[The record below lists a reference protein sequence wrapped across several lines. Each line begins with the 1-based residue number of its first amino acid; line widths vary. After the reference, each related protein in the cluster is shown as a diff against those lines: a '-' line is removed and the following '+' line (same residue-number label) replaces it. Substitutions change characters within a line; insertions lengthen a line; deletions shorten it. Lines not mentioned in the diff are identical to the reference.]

1 MAKMVDCALA
11 LKDSLE
17 DLVSVAGM
25 SRTRLMTRPKTGT
38 IAALDLGG
46 AKVCC
51 LIARVSE
58 NGAITVAGIGYHE
71 SRGLKGGRIV
81 DMDAAARA
89 IGQAVQ
95 AAENMAGETIHTL
108 MVSVSATQTG
118 SHLIRGEV
126 TVNHGEVTDSDVRRT
141 LAFARDVEVPGQS
154 ELIHAIPV
162 HYVVDEQ
169 TGIKDPRGLHGRKLI
184 TDINAITL
192 GSNTIQ
198 NIERCVN
205 ANHLSVEGFCVD
217 IYASMLS
224 CLVEDEMDLGCTIID
239 MGAATTSVGV
249 VMEGK
254 LVFADAVPVGGQHVT
269 QDIARGL
276 ATPVNHAERLKTLY
290 GHAIRNARDESDLI
304 EVPQIG
310 EEDGAPPNMVPR
322 AFLTG
327 IIQPRLEETFELVRA
342 RLEASG
348 FSSTMGRRV
357 VLTGGAAQLSG
368 LRDLAA
374 LMLDKQI
381 RVAAPQRISG
391 LADSTGGP
399 AFATACGLLIYA
411 AEHGDETPDIAIPA
425 MGAGNLL
432 ARLSQWFR
440 ENW

>member
-1 MAKMVDCALA
+1 MTR
-11 LKDSLE
+11 
-17 DLVSVAGM
+17 
-25 SRTRLMTRPKTGT
+25 SRLLNRPKTGT

-51 LIARVSE
+51 LIAKVAE
-58 NGAITVAGIGYHE
+58 NGHIQVSGIGYHE
-71 SRGLKGGRIV
+71 SKGMKGGRII

-95 AAENMAGETIHTL
+95 AAENMAGETIHTV

-118 SHLIRGEV
+118 SHLLSGEIAV
-126 TVNHGEVTDSDVRRT
+126 THNDINDSDVRRT
-141 LAFARDVEVPGQS
+141 LAFARDVEIPGQN

-162 HYVVDEQ
+162 SYSVDAQ
-169 TGIKDPRGLHGRKLI
+169 NGIRDPRGLHGKRLR
-184 TDINAITL
+184 TDIHAITL
-192 GSNTIQ
+192 GSSAIQ
-198 NIERCVN
+198 NLERCIN

-224 CLVEDEMDLGCTIID
+224 CLVEDELDLGCTIID

-249 VMEGK
+249 IMDGQ
-254 LVFADAVPVGGQHVT
+254 LVFADAVPVGGNHVT

-276 ATPVNHAERLKTLY
+276 STPVSQAERLKTLY

-304 EVPQIG
+304 DVSQIG
-310 EEDGAPPNMVPR
+310 EENSGTPHMVPR
-322 AFLTG
+322 SFLTG

-348 FSSTMGRRV
+348 FSSTGGRRV
-357 VLTGGAAQLSG
+357 VLTGGACQLSG
-368 LRDLAA
+368 LRDIAA

-381 RVAAPQRISG
+381 RIASPQRISG
-391 LADSTGGP
+391 LAEATAGP
-399 AFATACGLLIYA
+399 AFSTASGLLIYA
-411 AEHGDETPDIAIPA
+411 AEHTHEQPDFAIPS
-425 MGAGNLL
+425 MSAGGIFSR
-432 ARLSQWFR
+432 ATQWLK

>member
-1 MAKMVDCALA
+1 MARA
-11 LKDSLE
+11 
-17 DLVSVAGM
+17 
-25 SRTRLMTRPKTGT
+25 RIMTRPTTGT
-38 IAALDLGG
+38 VAALDLGG

-51 LIARVSE
+51 LIAKVSE
-58 NGAITVAGIGYHE
+58 DGGIHVTGIGYHE
-71 SRGLKGGRIV
+71 SKGLKAGRII

-118 SHLIRGEV
+118 AHIVRGEV
-126 TVNHGEVTDSDVRRT
+126 AVNHGDISDSDVRRA
-141 LAFARDVEVPGQS
+141 LAFARDVEVPGQN

-162 HYVVDEQ
+162 NYSVDGQ
-169 TGIKDPRGLHGRKLI
+169 TGVRDPRGLHGRKLV

-192 GSNTIQ
+192 GTNTIQ

-217 IYASMLS
+217 IYASMLA
-224 CLVEDEMDLGCTIID
+224 CLVDDELELGCTIID

-249 VMEGK
+249 VMDGQ

-269 QDIARGL
+269 SDIARGL
-276 ATPVNHAERLKTLY
+276 TTPLHQAERLKNLY
-290 GHAIRNARDESDLI
+290 GHAIRNARDESDMI

-310 EEDGAPPNMVPR
+310 EEEGKHPHMVPR
-322 AFLTG
+322 SFLTG
-327 IIQPRLEETFELVRA
+327 IIQPRLEETFELVRN

-381 RVAAPQRISG
+381 RIASPLRVTG
-391 LADSTGGP
+391 LAEATAGP
-399 AFATACGLLIYA
+399 AFASACGLLIYA
-411 AEHGDETPDIAIPA
+411 AEHGDEYPDIAIPTGGPGG
-425 MGAGNLL
+425 MVS
-432 ARLSQWFR
+432 RLVQWLR
-440 ENW
+440 DNW